1 MDEYYLIIRLPATRG
16 TAFLYQGTGH
26 SSFTAGDITT
36 WAANTFGGTT
46 NQLTLNMNP
55 GSRLFIASGVAMN
68 LSDTSGSTLSGALG
82 ANIVGT
88 DYKTFMLYN
97 SKLTIDQNVNLD
109 NSSDAYNM
117 LELANSSVTNNQ
129 TITGT
134 LSNQTAIAQEQ
145 GVASHQVNILNNGT
159 INLSGSGSTGIY
171 AKGSAAGTPNIEN
184 SSTGNINVAD
194 NSAAIYGL
202 GNTTITNNGNITM
215 KANSTGIYSSAKD
228 PNTGVA
234 VGDNAIINT
243 ISEKLIKQYEER
255 IKELKETI
263 AELKSKK

>member
-1 MDEYYLIIRLPATRG
+1 MDQSAVSTWNTSTFNG
-16 TAFLYQGTGH
+16 TL
-26 SSFTAGDITT
+26 
-36 WAANTFGGTT
+36 N
-46 NQLTLNMNP
+46 NLTLNMAT
-55 GSRLFIASGVAMN
+55 GSRLFIASNVGMN
-68 LSDTSGSTLSGALG
+68 LSNTGVTGLFALG
-82 ANIVGT
+82 TGPTINGT

-228 PNTGVA
+228 PNTGSWHKVLY
-234 VGDNAIINT
+234 G
-243 ISEKLIKQYEER
+243 
-255 IKELKETI
+255 
-263 AELKSKK
+263 